1 MCLHNL
7 YVADTSN
14 LLDQVVAELEQ
25 RKGDLPALAKASGM
39 SYDTILR
46 IKNREGDP
54 GYSKVEKLHRFL
66 FPTSADTDA

>member
-1 MCLHNL
+1 M
-7 YVADTSN
+7 ADPSN
-14 LLDQVVAELEQ
+14 LLGPVVAELER

-66 FPTSADTDA
+66 FTKVGADD